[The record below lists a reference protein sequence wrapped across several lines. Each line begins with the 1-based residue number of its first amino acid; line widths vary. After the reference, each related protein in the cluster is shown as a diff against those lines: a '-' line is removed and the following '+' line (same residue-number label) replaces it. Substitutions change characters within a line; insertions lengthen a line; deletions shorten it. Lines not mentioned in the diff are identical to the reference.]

1 MDRVVVTNLI
11 IYSIIL
17 GLLLGTLGAVPY
29 IGIWMLVISITLSAP
44 LVMVYLIMDSKL
56 DLTTIKDSII
66 TGAIIGFCN
75 SLIFSASYSIVVAIL
90 FKCFHYTNNQV
101 LTSIIIN
108 SPMWL
113 LVCFMIF
120 IGVFNA
126 TTNAFSGF
134 TTYYVI
140 NFIRDMY
147 EKNHPIKLQDEDFN
161 EL

>member
-1 MDRVVVTNLI
+1 MVKNLI
-11 IYSIIL
+11 LFSAIL
-17 GLLLGTLGAVPY
+17 GVLLGFFGVIPF
-29 IGIWMLVISITLSAP
+29 IGVWMLVILIVLAAP

-66 TGAIIGFCN
+66 TGAIVGFN
-75 SLIFSASYSIVVAIL
+75 SSIFFSAAYSMIAVIL
-90 FKCFHYTNNQV
+90 FKIFHFSSNQI

-113 LVCFMIF
+113 LICFIIF
-120 IGVFNA
+120 IGIFNA

-134 TTYYVI
+134 ATYYVI

-147 EKNHPIKLQDEDFN
+147 EKSHPRNNDNDDFTR
-161 EL
+161 

>member
-1 MDRVVVTNLI
+1 MDRHVVKN
-11 IYSIIL
+11 IIL
-17 GLLLGTLGAVPY
+17 FSAILGVLLGFLGVIPF
-29 IGIWMLVISITLSAP
+29 IGVWMLVILIVLAAP

-66 TGAIIGFCN
+66 TGAIVGFN
-75 SLIFSASYSIVVAIL
+75 SSIFFSAAYSMIAAIL
-90 FKCFHYTNNQV
+90 FKIFHFSSNQI

-113 LVCFMIF
+113 LVCFIIF
-120 IGVFNA
+120 IGIFNA

-134 TTYYVI
+134 ATYYVI

-147 EKNHPIKLQDEDFN
+147 EKSHPRNNDNDDFTR
-161 EL
+161 

>member
-1 MDRVVVTNLI
+1 MDRYVVKNLI
-11 IYSIIL
+11 LFSAIL
-17 GLLLGTLGAVPY
+17 GVLLGFFGVIPF
-29 IGIWMLVISITLSAP
+29 IGIWMLVILVVLSAP

-66 TGAIIGFCN
+66 TGAIVGFN
-75 SLIFSASYSIVVAIL
+75 ASIFFSAAYSLIAAIL
-90 FKCFHYTNNQV
+90 FKFFHFSSNQI

-113 LVCFMIF
+113 LICFIIF
-120 IGVFNA
+120 IGIFNA

-134 TTYYVI
+134 ATYYVI

-147 EKNHPIKLQDEDFN
+147 EKSHPRDEQNDDFTI
-161 EL
+161 

>member
-1 MDRVVVTNLI
+1 MDRYVVKNLI
-11 IYSIIL
+11 LFSAIL
-17 GLLLGTLGAVPY
+17 GVLLGFFGVIPF
-29 IGIWMLVISITLSAP
+29 IGVWMLVILIVLAAP

-66 TGAIIGFCN
+66 TGAIVGFN
-75 SLIFSASYSIVVAIL
+75 SSIFFSAAYSMIAVIL
-90 FKCFHYTNNQV
+90 FKIFHFSSNQI

-113 LVCFMIF
+113 LICFIIF
-120 IGVFNA
+120 IGIFNA

-134 TTYYVI
+134 ATYYVI

-147 EKNHPIKLQDEDFN
+147 EKSHPRNNDNDDFTR
-161 EL
+161 

>member
-1 MDRVVVTNLI
+1 MDRYVVKNLI
-11 IYSIIL
+11 LFSAIL
-17 GLLLGTLGAVPY
+17 GVLLGFFGVIPF
-29 IGIWMLVISITLSAP
+29 IGVWMLVILIVLAAP

-66 TGAIIGFCN
+66 TGAIVGFN
-75 SLIFSASYSIVVAIL
+75 SSIFFSAAYSMIAAIL
-90 FKCFHYTNNQV
+90 FKNFHFSSNQI

-113 LVCFMIF
+113 LICFIIF
-120 IGVFNA
+120 IGIFNA

-134 TTYYVI
+134 ATYYVI

-147 EKNHPIKLQDEDFN
+147 EKSHPRNNDNDDFTR
-161 EL
+161 